1 MRRLCRGLVL
11 VTGLGLMGVLAIP
24 IALLALP
31 IVGIWALTDRLLKL
45 LD

>member
-11 VTGLGLMGVLAIP
+11 VTGLGLMGVLSVP

-31 IVGIWALTDRLLKL
+31 LVGIWVLTDRLQKL
-45 LD
+45 LE